1 MTLATHLH
9 RTNYNAVDNLSPP
22 IIDPHFSFVL
32 LNFVLVTPVLTPA
45 IMLAQAFKTKNVGL
59 SNNDHK
65 NTYKL
70 FLFERPPIVQWD
82 AQYAWFQRGLG
93 NRTLGT
99 PGFHSPAQQY
109 YGEMNPLWN
118 VGHVVMCCAMSL
130 LVLVPM
136 FLMEAFPAVSASR
149 VWPCCTKEASD
160 STALRQLLRIMRP
173 KTSWDDAKC
182 FGRPCNV

>member
-70 FLFERPPIVQWD
+70 FLFERPPIVQ
-82 AQYAWFQRGLG
+82 
-93 NRTLGT
+93 
-99 PGFHSPAQQY
+99 
-109 YGEMNPLWN
+109 
-118 VGHVVMCCAMSL
+118 
-130 LVLVPM
+130 
-136 FLMEAFPAVSASR
+136 
-149 VWPCCTKEASD
+149 
-160 STALRQLLRIMRP
+160 
-173 KTSWDDAKC
+173 
-182 FGRPCNV
+182 